1 MCDSSTALAKSLRQM
16 DTPLN
21 RLFFSPFNIS
31 LLQKA
36 IRQDFKDKTGIAI
49 DHQNENDLIAIM
61 RAEFINS
68 SGDPNKGVNEQVQM
82 MNGRIIQTARSQI
95 GSGVSQ
101 FINFMKDTDTTIT
114 PMDRPKSTTTYG
126 NKMGDQQFGI

>member
-1 MCDSSTALAKSLRQM
+1 MCDNSTYLAKSLRQM

-31 LLQKA
+31 LLQRA

-49 DHQNENDLIAIM
+49 DKQSENDLIAIM
-61 RAEFINS
+61 RAEFVNS
-68 SGDPNKGVNEQVQM
+68 SGDPYRGVEAQVRM
-82 MNGRIIQTARSQI
+82 MNGRVLQTARSQI

-101 FINFMKDTDTTIT
+101 YINFMKDTEIMAI
-114 PMDRPKSTTTYG
+114 PMDHPESTTTYG
-126 NKMGDQQFGI
+126 NKIDDQEFGI

>member
-1 MCDSSTALAKSLRQM
+1 MCDNSTYLAKSLRQM

-68 SGDPNKGVNEQVQM
+68 SGDPNRRVEEQVRM
-82 MNGRIIQTARSQI
+82 MNGRIVQTARSQI

-101 FINFMKDTDTTIT
+101 YINFMKDTDSTVT
-114 PMDRPKSTTTYG
+114 PMDHPKSTTTYG
-126 NKMGDQQFGI
+126 NKLSDQEFGI

>member
-1 MCDSSTALAKSLRQM
+1 MCDNSTYLAKSLHQM

-21 RLFFSPFNIS
+21 SLFFSPFNIS

-68 SGDPNKGVNEQVQM
+68 SGDPNRRVEEQVRM
-82 MNGRIIQTARSQI
+82 MNGRIVQTARSQI

-101 FINFMKDTDTTIT
+101 YINFMKDTDSTVT
-114 PMDRPKSTTTYG
+114 PMDHPKSTTTYG
-126 NKMGDQQFGI
+126 NKLSDQEFGI

>member
-1 MCDSSTALAKSLRQM
+1 MQSHSTRWTPLSTAYS
-16 DTPLN
+16 
-21 RLFFSPFNIS
+21 SPFNIS

-68 SGDPNKGVNEQVQM
+68 SGDPNRRVEEQVRM
-82 MNGRIIQTARSQI
+82 MNGRIVQTARSQI

-101 FINFMKDTDTTIT
+101 YINFMKDTDSTVT
-114 PMDRPKSTTTYG
+114 PMDHPKSTTTYG
-126 NKMGDQQFGI
+126 NKLSDQEFGI

>member
-1 MCDSSTALAKSLRQM
+1 MCDNSTYLAKSLHQM

-21 RLFFSPFNIS
+21 RIFFSPFNIS

-68 SGDPNKGVNEQVQM
+68 SGDPNRRVEEQVRM
-82 MNGRIIQTARSQI
+82 MNGRIVQTARSQI

-101 FINFMKDTDTTIT
+101 YINFMKDTDSTVT
-114 PMDRPKSTTTYG
+114 PMDHPKSTTTYG
-126 NKMGDQQFGI
+126 NKLSDQEFGI

>member
-36 IRQDFKDKTGIAI
+36 IRQDFKNKTGIAI

-68 SGDPNKGVNEQVQM
+68 SGDPNKGVNEQVQV
-82 MNGRIIQTARSQI
+82 MNGHIIQTARSQI

-101 FINFMKDTDTTIT
+101 FINFMKDTESTVA
-114 PMDRPKSTTTYG
+114 PMDHPKSTTTYG
-126 NKMGDQQFGI
+126 NKMESQQFGI

>member
-1 MCDSSTALAKSLRQM
+1 M

-49 DHQNENDLIAIM
+49 DHQNDNDLIAIM
-61 RAEFINS
+61 RAEFVNS
-68 SGDPNKGVNEQVQM
+68 SGDPHRGVESQVRM
-82 MNGRIIQTARSQI
+82 MNSRILQTARSQI

-101 FINFMKDTDTTIT
+101 FINFMKDTESTVT
-114 PMDRPKSTTTYG
+114 PLDHPKSTTTYG
-126 NKMGDQQFGI
+126 NKLSDQEFGI

>member
-1 MCDSSTALAKSLRQM
+1 MCDASTTLVKSLRQM

-21 RLFFSPFNIS
+21 RLFFSPFNMS

-36 IRQDFKDKTGIAI
+36 IRQDFKNKTGIAI
-49 DHQNENDLIAIM
+49 DRQNESDLIAIM

-68 SGDPNKGVNEQVQM
+68 SGDPHKGVEQQVRV
-82 MNGRIIQTARSQI
+82 MNGRIIDTARSQI

-101 FINFMKDTDTTIT
+101 FINFMKDTESTVT
-114 PMDRPKSTTTYG
+114 PMDHPKSTTTYG
-126 NKMGDQQFGI
+126 NKMDDQQFGI